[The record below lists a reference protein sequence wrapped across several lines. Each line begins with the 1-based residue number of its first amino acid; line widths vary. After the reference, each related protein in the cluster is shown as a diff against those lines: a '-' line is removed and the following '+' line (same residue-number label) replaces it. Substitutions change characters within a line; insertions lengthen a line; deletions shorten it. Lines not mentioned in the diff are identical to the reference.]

1 MKEREFNLIEEP
13 WIRVMKEDL
22 QVDTLS
28 LRDTLFR
35 CQEYMDL
42 GGENQPQNF
51 AMLRFLLALTY
62 TVFSRVDEKGHEN
75 DISEIAD
82 PDEAKGEIFRRWREL
97 WNLGHFPREP
107 FEEYFEKWHDR
118 FWLFDP
124 ERPFWQVPSANGGT
138 KYKVTKL
145 ISDISESNNKIRF
158 FASRSGEGARCISF
172 EEAARNL
179 LFVNGFDDTS
189 GKKKSEENDSK
200 RTDSIGPG
208 WLGKIGGIQAV
219 GNNLFKTLMLNMVF
233 LKDGEELWEESALP
247 SWEQPTLREKDRVIV
262 PVPDNLPEILTL
274 QSRRMILSRTE
285 DGVTGFNLLGGDFYS
300 KQDSGGILKEQM
312 TVWSESTNVGKKLFS
327 PHKIRVGR
335 QAWRDFGNCFVQ
347 CHKENSK
354 ANRHMPGIVCW
365 IRTLQAC
372 DLIPADMPIQF
383 RLIALE
389 YINRNFSIKD
399 FGSDTLTI
407 FPKLISTKYA
417 VIQEEIEKEVAKCQE
432 ASTALRQLID
442 DIKVASGGDAEKS
455 SSKSDKSDS
464 LFYYAVDIPFRN
476 WLLKIHGPVMD
487 DKSAFRELIDEW
499 EKQARE
505 IALTIAAKEEEKAD
519 LKSYVGKVVN
529 DFAKST
535 KHLYSL
541 PLADQLYKRKIYKM
555 YPKVGDMQ

>member
-1 MKEREFNLIEEP
+1 MEQSLDIDLDLLITDLCPMDLLFQRIGRVHRHKRIRPDNLNSPKVYILGANDKELLEEGTSSVYDEFLLERTKTILPNEFVIPDEISEYVQKVYDETYAIPIKNEAEIVTAYKLKLKKKKDAAQSNCLKLPSRSKSFAGQDTLEGLLTNSANYNDVQAEMSVRDGVDSVEVILLKQGTQANEWLDPNGGTISYYSDDGLSDEEATQIANFKLRLPALFGKPYMIGQVIQSLEESSANRFKLWLHHPYLSGNLFLTLDNTGKGELVGYQVSYDGKPDFSIERWKKMKEREFNLIEEP

-145 ISDISESNNKIRF
+145 ISDISESNNKIRI

-189 GKKKSEENDSK
+189 GKKNRKK
-200 RTDSIGPG
+200 
-208 WLGKIGGIQAV
+208 
-219 GNNLFKTLMLNMVF
+219 M
-233 LKDGEELWEESALP
+233 
-247 SWEQPTLREKDRVIV
+247 
-262 PVPDNLPEILTL
+262 
-274 QSRRMILSRTE
+274 
-285 DGVTGFNLLGGDFYS
+285 
-300 KQDSGGILKEQM
+300 ILKELIL
-312 TVWSESTNVGKKLFS
+312 SG
-327 PHKIRVGR
+327 
-335 QAWRDFGNCFVQ
+335 QAG
-347 CHKENSK
+347 
-354 ANRHMPGIVCW
+354 
-365 IRTLQAC
+365 
-372 DLIPADMPIQF
+372 
-383 RLIALE
+383 
-389 YINRNFSIKD
+389 
-399 FGSDTLTI
+399 
-407 FPKLISTKYA
+407 
-417 VIQEEIEKEVAKCQE
+417 
-432 ASTALRQLID
+432 
-442 DIKVASGGDAEKS
+442 
-455 SSKSDKSDS
+455 
-464 LFYYAVDIPFRN
+464 
-476 WLLKIHGPVMD
+476 
-487 DKSAFRELIDEW
+487 
-499 EKQARE
+499 
-505 IALTIAAKEEEKAD
+505 
-519 LKSYVGKVVN
+519 
-529 DFAKST
+529 
-535 KHLYSL
+535 
-541 PLADQLYKRKIYKM
+541 
-555 YPKVGDMQ
+555 